1 MTLTDKNKVTAK
13 SRNTAAIVAGV
24 IGLILLWWFYPQI
37 RAAMDPVREAS
48 SVDGAVMPAAETS
61 DAAAEP
67 KPTADIE
74 TATDIPNEEV
84 ATAAPDLATSEA
96 ATAAPDLATSEA
108 ASEEAV
114 SESQSAEAS
123 SDAPVEPLSS
133 KLAAPK
139 FDVVRIETDGSALI
153 AGQADGRGYV
163 VLSVDG
169 VEQPEARVDL
179 SGNGQF
185 VIFAFLPPTADQQ
198 SLKLHLYAEDGSG
211 PVASVQTVF
220 VAPATA
226 ASSGTENTAAA
237 VEEQIAASEDP
248 EAETGMSSTEAKST
262 NLEVDT
268 APVTET
274 DTAPVAEEVTAS
286 KDPEAETGMSST
298 EAKST
303 NLEVDTAPVAEAE
316 AAPVAEA
323 DTAPVTET
331 DTAPVAEEVT
341 ASKDPEAETG
351 MSSTE
356 AKSTN
361 LEVDTAPVAEAEA
374 APVAEVDTAPV
385 TETDT
390 APVAEEVT
398 ASKDPDPKSEL
409 ASTDTGST
417 NAEANSTPATVI
429 LADEDGVRVLQNGAS
444 TAVSPAVTIDT
455 ISYSSNGDVILGGRG
470 QAGNFVRIYL
480 ENQSI
485 ATSEIA
491 VDGYWALELRDIEPG
506 IYTLRIDELNPG
518 GDVVSRAETPF
529 KREAAEEL
537 AELMAVEAEVEEPR
551 LEVPS
556 ESAAV
561 AKAEAQPA
569 AQTETE
575 TAPEKPLAQA
585 VTQVEVNVQP
595 EVAALDG
602 QDEQS
607 SNGGSAVV
615 ERLPSETAPALRAPS
630 KKFRVRTVQPG
641 STLWAIA
648 KESYGAG
655 IEYFKVFEANK
666 ERIRDPDLIYPGQV
680 FEIPD

>member
-48 SVDGAVMPAAETS
+48 SVEEAMMPAAETS

-74 TATDIPNEEV
+74 AATDSSNGEDAE
-84 ATAAPDLATSEA
+84 AALELATSE
-96 ATAAPDLATSEA
+96 S

-114 SESQSAEAS
+114 SESQSVEAS
-123 SDAPVEPLSS
+123 SAAPADPLSS

-153 AGQADGRGYV
+153 AGQAEGRGYV

-169 VEQPEARVDL
+169 VEQPEARADL
-179 SGNGQF
+179 NGNGQF
-185 VIFAFLPPTADQQ
+185 VIFAFLPSTADQQ

-220 VAPATA
+220 VAPATVV
-226 ASSGTENTAAA
+226 SSGSESAAAA
-237 VEEQIAASEDP
+237 VEEEVAASENP
-248 EAETGMSSTEAKST
+248 EAETEMASTEAKST
-262 NLEVDT
+262 NLEADA
-268 APVTET
+268 APVAEA
-274 DTAPVAEEVTAS
+274 DAAPGAEEVTAS
-286 KDPEAETGMSST
+286 KAPES
-298 EAKST
+298 EA
-303 NLEVDTAPVAEAE
+303 
-316 AAPVAEA
+316 
-323 DTAPVTET
+323 
-331 DTAPVAEEVT
+331 
-341 ASKDPEAETG
+341 
-351 MSSTE
+351 
-356 AKSTN
+356 
-361 LEVDTAPVAEAEA
+361 
-374 APVAEVDTAPV
+374 
-385 TETDT
+385 
-390 APVAEEVT
+390 
-398 ASKDPDPKSEL
+398 EL
-409 ASTDTGST
+409 ASTDKGSS
-417 NAEANSTPATVI
+417 NAEATSAPATVI
-429 LADEDGVRVLQNGAS
+429 LADEDGVRVLQDGAP
-444 TAVSPAVTIDT
+444 AEVAPAVTIDT
-455 ISYSSNGDVILGGRG
+455 ISYNSNGDVILGGRG

-480 ENQSI
+480 DNQSI

-491 VDGYWALELRDIEPG
+491 VDGYWVVELSDIEPG
-506 IYTLRIDELNPG
+506 IYTLRIDELNPA

-537 AELMAVEAEVEEPR
+537 AELMAVETEAEEPR
-551 LEVPS
+551 VDVRS
-556 ESAAV
+556 ESAVV
-561 AKAEAQPA
+561 AKVEAEEAQPLA
-569 AQTETE
+569 VLQVETE
-575 TAPEKPLAQA
+575 TAPEKTLAQA

-595 EVAALDG
+595 EVATLDG
-602 QDEQS
+602 QVEQS

-615 ERLPSETAPALRAPS
+615 EELPAETAPALRAPS

>member
-13 SRNTAAIVAGV
+13 SRNKAAIVAGV

-37 RAAMDPVREAS
+37 RAAVDPVREAS
-48 SVDGAVMPAAETS
+48 SVEDAMMPAAETS

-74 TATDIPNEEV
+74 TATDSPNRED
-84 ATAAPDLATSEA
+84 AASAPELATSEA
-96 ATAAPDLATSEA
+96 AP
-108 ASEEAV
+108 EEAV
-114 SESQSAEAS
+114 SESQSSEAS
-123 SDAPVEPLSS
+123 SAAPAEPLSS

-169 VEQPEARVDL
+169 VEQPEARADL

-185 VIFAFLPPTADQQ
+185 VIFAFLPSTADQQ

-211 PVASVQTVF
+211 PVASAQTVF

-226 ASSGTENTAAA
+226 VSSGKESAAAA
-237 VEEQIAASEDP
+237 VEEEVAASEDP
-248 EAETGMSSTEAKST
+248 EAESEMASTEAKST
-262 NLEVDT
+262 NLEAAAAQAANAYA
-268 APVTET
+268 APVAEAYA
-274 DTAPVAEEVTAS
+274 APVAEAYAAPVAEAAAAPGAEEVTAS
-286 KDPEAETGMSST
+286 KEPESET
-298 EAKST
+298 
-303 NLEVDTAPVAEAE
+303 
-316 AAPVAEA
+316 
-323 DTAPVTET
+323 
-331 DTAPVAEEVT
+331 
-341 ASKDPEAETG
+341 
-351 MSSTE
+351 
-356 AKSTN
+356 
-361 LEVDTAPVAEAEA
+361 
-374 APVAEVDTAPV
+374 
-385 TETDT
+385 
-390 APVAEEVT
+390 
-398 ASKDPDPKSEL
+398 EL
-409 ASTDTGST
+409 ASTDMGSSD
-417 NAEANSTPATVI
+417 AEATLPPATVI
-429 LADEDGVRVLQNGAS
+429 LADKNGVRVLQDGAP
-444 TAVSPAVTIDT
+444 AEVAPAVTIDT

-480 ENQSI
+480 DNQSI

-491 VDGYWALELRDIEPG
+491 MDGYWAVELSDIEPG
-506 IYTLRIDELNPG
+506 IYTLRIDELNPA

-537 AELMAVEAEVEEPR
+537 AELMAVETEAEEPR
-551 LEVPS
+551 FKVPS
-556 ESAAV
+556 ESAVV
-561 AKAEAQPA
+561 AKAEDEEAQPDL
-569 AQTETE
+569 QVETE

-615 ERLPSETAPALRAPS
+615 EDLPAETAPALRVPS

>member
-13 SRNTAAIVAGV
+13 SSNTAAIVAGV

-37 RAAMDPVREAS
+37 RAAVDPVREAS
-48 SVDGAVMPAAETS
+48 SVEDAMMPAAETS

-74 TATDIPNEEV
+74 TATDSPNGEDAE
-84 ATAAPDLATSEA
+84 AAPKLETSA
-96 ATAAPDLATSEA
+96 AAA
-108 ASEEAV
+108 EEAV

-123 SDAPVEPLSS
+123 SAVPAEPLSI

-153 AGQADGRGYV
+153 AGQAEGRGYV

-169 VEQPEARVDL
+169 VEQSEARADL
-179 SGNGQF
+179 NGNGQF
-185 VIFAFLPPTADQQ
+185 VIFAFLPSTADQQ

-220 VAPATA
+220 VAPATVV
-226 ASSGTENTAAA
+226 SSGSESAAAA
-237 VEEQIAASEDP
+237 VEEEVAASEDP
-248 EAETGMSSTEAKST
+248 EAETEMASTEAKSS
-262 NLEVDT
+262 NLEAAT
-268 APVTET
+268 AQAANA
-274 DTAPVAEEVTAS
+274 D
-286 KDPEAETGMSST
+286 
-298 EAKST
+298 
-303 NLEVDTAPVAEAE
+303 

-323 DTAPVTET
+323 DAAPGAEAAA
-331 DTAPVAEEVT
+331 APGAEEVT
-341 ASKDPEAETG
+341 AS
-351 MSSTE
+351 
-356 AKSTN
+356 
-361 LEVDTAPVAEAEA
+361 
-374 APVAEVDTAPV
+374 
-385 TETDT
+385 
-390 APVAEEVT
+390 EE
-398 ASKDPDPKSEL
+398 PKSETER
-409 ASTDTGST
+409 ASTDMGSS
-417 NAEANSTPATVI
+417 NAEATSAPATVI
-429 LADEDGVRVLQNGAS
+429 LADEEGVRVLQDGAP
-444 TAVSPAVTIDT
+444 AEVAPAVTIDT

-480 ENQSI
+480 DNQSI

-491 VDGYWALELRDIEPG
+491 VDGYWAVELSDIEPG
-506 IYTLRIDELNPG
+506 IYTLRIDELNPA

-537 AELMAVEAEVEEPR
+537 AELMAVETEAEELRV
-551 LEVPS
+551 EVPT
-556 ESAAV
+556 ESAVV
-561 AKAEAQPA
+561 AKAEDEEAQPPA
-569 AQTETE
+569 VVQVETE

-602 QDEQS
+602 QVEQS
-607 SNGGSAVV
+607 SNGGSAVI
-615 ERLPSETAPALRAPS
+615 EKLPAETAPALRAPS

>member
-13 SRNTAAIVAGV
+13 SRNKAAIVAVV

-48 SVDGAVMPAAETS
+48 SVEGSLVPAAETS

-74 TATDIPNEEV
+74 TATDRPNREDAV
-84 ATAAPDLATSEA
+84 GAPE
-96 ATAAPDLATSEA
+96 PATSEA

-123 SDAPVEPLSS
+123 SAAPAEPLSS

-153 AGQADGRGYV
+153 AGQAEGRGYV

-169 VEQPEARVDL
+169 VEQPEARADL
-179 SGNGQF
+179 NGNGQF
-185 VIFAFLPPTADQQ
+185 VIFAFLPSTADQQ

-211 PVASVQTVF
+211 PVASAQTVF

-226 ASSGTENTAAA
+226 VSSGTESAAAA
-237 VEEQIAASEDP
+237 VEEEVAASEDP
-248 EAETGMSSTEAKST
+248 EAESEMASTEAKST
-262 NLEVDT
+262 NLEAAAAQAANAYA
-268 APVTET
+268 APVAEAYA
-274 DTAPVAEEVTAS
+274 APVAEAYAAPVAEAAAAPGAEEVTAS
-286 KDPEAETGMSST
+286 KEPESET
-298 EAKST
+298 
-303 NLEVDTAPVAEAE
+303 
-316 AAPVAEA
+316 
-323 DTAPVTET
+323 
-331 DTAPVAEEVT
+331 
-341 ASKDPEAETG
+341 
-351 MSSTE
+351 
-356 AKSTN
+356 
-361 LEVDTAPVAEAEA
+361 
-374 APVAEVDTAPV
+374 
-385 TETDT
+385 
-390 APVAEEVT
+390 
-398 ASKDPDPKSEL
+398 EL
-409 ASTDTGST
+409 ASTDMGSS
-417 NAEANSTPATVI
+417 NAEATSAPATVI
-429 LADEDGVRVLQNGAS
+429 LADEDGVRVLQDGAP
-444 TAVSPAVTIDT
+444 AEVAPAVTIDT

-480 ENQSI
+480 DNQSI

-491 VDGYWALELRDIEPG
+491 MDGYWAVELSDIEPG
-506 IYTLRIDELNPG
+506 IYTLRIDELNPA

-537 AELMAVEAEVEEPR
+537 AELMAVETEAEEPR
-551 LEVPS
+551 VKVPS
-556 ESAAV
+556 ESAVA
-561 AKAEAQPA
+561 AKAEDEEAQPA
-569 AQTETE
+569 VQVETE

-615 ERLPSETAPALRAPS
+615 EDLPAETAPALRAPS

>member
-13 SRNTAAIVAGV
+13 SRNKAAIVAGV

-37 RAAMDPVREAS
+37 RAAVDPVREAS
-48 SVDGAVMPAAETS
+48 SVEDAMMPAAETS

-74 TATDIPNEEV
+74 TATDSPNRED
-84 ATAAPDLATSEA
+84 AAS
-96 ATAAPDLATSEA
+96 APELATSEA

-123 SDAPVEPLSS
+123 SAAPAEPLSS

-169 VEQPEARVDL
+169 VEQPEARADL

-185 VIFAFLPPTADQQ
+185 VIFAFLPSTADQQ
-198 SLKLHLYAEDGSG
+198 ALRLHLYAEDGSG

-226 ASSGTENTAAA
+226 VSSGTESAAAA
-237 VEEQIAASEDP
+237 VEEEVAASEDP
-248 EAETGMSSTEAKST
+248 EAESEMASTEAKST
-262 NLEVDT
+262 NLEAAAAQAANAYA
-268 APVTET
+268 APVAEAYA
-274 DTAPVAEEVTAS
+274 APVAEAAAAPGAEEVTAS
-286 KDPEAETGMSST
+286 KEPESET
-298 EAKST
+298 
-303 NLEVDTAPVAEAE
+303 
-316 AAPVAEA
+316 
-323 DTAPVTET
+323 
-331 DTAPVAEEVT
+331 
-341 ASKDPEAETG
+341 
-351 MSSTE
+351 
-356 AKSTN
+356 
-361 LEVDTAPVAEAEA
+361 
-374 APVAEVDTAPV
+374 
-385 TETDT
+385 
-390 APVAEEVT
+390 
-398 ASKDPDPKSEL
+398 EL
-409 ASTDTGST
+409 ASTDMGSS
-417 NAEANSTPATVI
+417 NAEATSAPATVI
-429 LADEDGVRVLQNGAS
+429 LADEDGVRVLQDGAP
-444 TAVSPAVTIDT
+444 AEVAPAVTIDT

-480 ENQSI
+480 DNQSI

-491 VDGYWALELRDIEPG
+491 MDGYWAVELSDIEPG
-506 IYTLRIDELNPG
+506 IYTLRIDELNPA

-537 AELMAVEAEVEEPR
+537 AELMAVETEAEEPR
-551 LEVPS
+551 VKVPS
-556 ESAAV
+556 ESAVV
-561 AKAEAQPA
+561 AKAEDEEAQPDL
-569 AQTETE
+569 QVETE

-615 ERLPSETAPALRAPS
+615 EDLPAETAPALRAPS

>member
-13 SRNTAAIVAGV
+13 SRNRAAIVAGV

-48 SVDGAVMPAAETS
+48 SVEDAMMPAAETS
-61 DAAAEP
+61 DVAAES

-74 TATDIPNEEV
+74 TATDSPNREDS
-84 ATAAPDLATSEA
+84 ASAPELDTSEA
-96 ATAAPDLATSEA
+96 AA
-108 ASEEAV
+108 EEAV

-123 SDAPVEPLSS
+123 SAAPAAPAEPLSS
-133 KLAAPK
+133 KLAAPS

-169 VEQPEARVDL
+169 VEQLEARADL
-179 SGNGQF
+179 NGNGQF
-185 VIFAFLPPTADQQ
+185 VIFAFLPSTADQQ

-220 VAPATA
+220 VAPATVV
-226 ASSGTENTAAA
+226 SSGTESAAA
-237 VEEQIAASEDP
+237 AGQEEVAASEDP
-248 EAETGMSSTEAKST
+248 EAETEMASTEAKST
-262 NLEVDT
+262 NLEAAAAQT
-268 APVTET
+268 ARA
-274 DTAPVAEEVTAS
+274 DAA
-286 KDPEAETGMSST
+286 
-298 EAKST
+298 
-303 NLEVDTAPVAEAE
+303 LVAEAD

-323 DTAPVTET
+323 VAAPG
-331 DTAPVAEEVT
+331 AEVVT
-341 ASKDPEAETG
+341 ASKEPESET
-351 MSSTE
+351 
-356 AKSTN
+356 
-361 LEVDTAPVAEAEA
+361 
-374 APVAEVDTAPV
+374 
-385 TETDT
+385 
-390 APVAEEVT
+390 
-398 ASKDPDPKSEL
+398 EL
-409 ASTDTGST
+409 ASTDMGSS
-417 NAEANSTPATVI
+417 NAEATSAPATVI
-429 LADEDGVRVLQNGAS
+429 LADEDGVRVLQDGAP
-444 TAVSPAVTIDT
+444 AEVAPAVTIDT

-480 ENQSI
+480 DNQSI

-491 VDGYWALELRDIEPG
+491 VDGYWAVELSDIEPG
-506 IYTLRIDELNPG
+506 IYTLRIDELNPA

-537 AELMAVEAEVEEPR
+537 AELIAVETEAEEPR
-551 LEVPS
+551 VEVPS
-556 ESAAV
+556 ESAVV
-561 AKAEAQPA
+561 AKAEAEAQPPA
-569 AQTETE
+569 VQVETE
-575 TAPEKPLAQA
+575 TAPEKSLAQA

-615 ERLPSETAPALRAPS
+615 EGLPAETAPALRAPS

>member
-37 RAAMDPVREAS
+37 RAAMDTVREAS

-84 ATAAPDLATSEA
+84 ATAAPDLATSEAATAAPDLATSEA

-316 AAPVAEA
+316 AAPVAE
-323 DTAPVTET
+323 
-331 DTAPVAEEVT
+331 
-341 ASKDPEAETG
+341 
-351 MSSTE
+351 
-356 AKSTN
+356 
-361 LEVDTAPVAEAEA
+361 
-374 APVAEVDTAPV
+374 VDTAPV

-429 LADEDGVRVLQNGAS
+429 LADEDCVRVLQNGAS

-615 ERLPSETAPALRAPS
+615 EGLPAETAPTLRAPS